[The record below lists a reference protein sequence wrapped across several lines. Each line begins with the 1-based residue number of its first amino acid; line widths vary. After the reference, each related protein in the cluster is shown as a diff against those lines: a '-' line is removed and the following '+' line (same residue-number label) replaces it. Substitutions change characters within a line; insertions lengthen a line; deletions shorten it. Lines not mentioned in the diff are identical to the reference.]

1 MQTLPV
7 MSIQEHF
14 EESQLQDFINSGYPL
29 SLTFQTM
36 AQSTEQRLDL
46 ILNNVL
52 ERYQKTDEYKTVL
65 YTCLKELVVNGL
77 KANHKRI
84 FFENIRFCL
93 ENSDDYE
100 IGMKLY
106 RYHLHN
112 EIKSVFKAEPRD
124 KYVQILLHHEINGI
138 RIEVINNSGITDQE
152 ERRLRDK
159 LSKVMQCED
168 LIQFYMQY
176 ADDSEG
182 AGMGMALIT
191 TLLRQIGVDPNLFRI
206 ITKHNETK
214 ARLELPFNS
223 DYQTIRE
230 TEKNALGF
238 PKPVL

>member
-1 MQTLPV
+1 MQVLPV
-7 MSIQEHF
+7 MHIQENL
-14 EESQLQDFINSGYPL
+14 EDSELQDFINLGYPL

-36 AQSTEQRLDL
+36 AQNTEAHLDL
-46 ILNNVL
+46 ILESVL
-52 ERYQKTDEYKTVL
+52 EKYQKVDELKTVL

-84 FFENIRFCL
+84 FFENNLFCL

-124 KYVQILLHHEINGI
+124 KYVQIILHHEPNGL
-138 RIEVINNSGITDQE
+138 RIEVINNSGITHQE
-152 ERRLRDK
+152 EKRLRDK

-214 ARLELPFNS
+214 ARLELPFNAE
-223 DYQTIRE
+223 YQTIRE
-230 TEKNALGF
+230 LEKNALGF